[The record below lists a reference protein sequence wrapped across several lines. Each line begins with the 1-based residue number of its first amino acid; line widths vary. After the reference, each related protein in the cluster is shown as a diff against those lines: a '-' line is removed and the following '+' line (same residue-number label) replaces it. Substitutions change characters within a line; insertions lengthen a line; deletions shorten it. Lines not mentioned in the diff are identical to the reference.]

1 MNQQTQE
8 EAAYVADARARL
20 QAEAAARREYDPQEA
35 ARVRSL
41 MWDADQ
47 RIKMPRI
54 AAEPTEIRRWAVER
68 SARFGPVKPAER
80 IERHM
85 HTEALS
91 VALSGRT
98 PTAEQVA
105 LLAALASDTQ
115 EADDLLSSM
124 ALLTLPLP
132 GDEPREIAMRHLIRT
147 DLRPID
153 LETLVNAALMLEF
166 AAAHVIGRKPMA
178 RLLAAASVL
187 WWASGQRI
195 AAGRA
200 LRLPIHYDM
209 TGPIT
214 VTMSRVLRVRRRPDW
229 LDA

>member
-8 EAAYVADARARL
+8 EKAYVAEARARL
-20 QAEAAARREYDPQEA
+20 QAEAAARAEYDPQEA

-54 AAEPTEIRRWAVER
+54 AVEPTEIRRWAVER
-68 SARFGPVKPAER
+68 SAWFSPVMPAER
-80 IERHM
+80 IARHM

-105 LLAALASDTQ
+105 LLAALASDR
-115 EADDLLSSM
+115 EESDDLLSSL

-132 GDEPREIAMRHLIRT
+132 GDEPREVAMRHLVRT
-147 DLRPID
+147 DLRPLD

-178 RLLAAASVL
+178 RLLSTASTL
-187 WWASGQRI
+187 WWAAGQRI
-195 AAGRA
+195 AAARA
-200 LRLPIHYDM
+200 LRIPVHYDL
-209 TGPIT
+209 TWPNT
-214 VTMSRVLRVRRRPDW
+214 VMMQGVLRMRRRPDW

>member
-1 MNQQTQE
+1 
-8 EAAYVADARARL
+8 
-20 QAEAAARREYDPQEA
+20 
-35 ARVRSL
+35 
-41 MWDADQ
+41 
-47 RIKMPRI
+47 
-54 AAEPTEIRRWAVER
+54 
-68 SARFGPVKPAER
+68 ER

-132 GDEPREIAMRHLIRT
+132 GDEPREIVMRHLIRT

-153 LETLVNAALMLEF
+153 PETLGNAALMHDFE
-166 AAAHVIGRKPMA
+166 AAHHVGRKPMA

-195 AAGRA
+195 VAGRA

-209 TGPIT
+209 PGPIT
-214 VTMSRVLRVRRRPDW
+214 VVMAQLLLVRRRPDW

>member
-54 AAEPTEIRRWAVER
+54 AAEPTEIRRWAGER

-98 PTAEQVA
+98 PPAEQVA
-105 LLAALASDTQ
+105 LLAAPTAGVLGMLIAGLVVRGLGRFAGVRDFIGMLGLAV
-115 EADDLLSSM
+115 
-124 ALLTLPLP
+124 P
-132 GDEPREIAMRHLIRT
+132 GRDVWR
-147 DLRPID
+147 
-153 LETLVNAALMLEF
+153 
-166 AAAHVIGRKPMA
+166 GR
-178 RLLAAASVL
+178 
-187 WWASGQRI
+187 W
-195 AAGRA
+195 
-200 LRLPIHYDM
+200 
-209 TGPIT
+209 
-214 VTMSRVLRVRRRPDW
+214 
-229 LDA
+229 

>member
-1 MNQQTQE
+1 
-8 EAAYVADARARL
+8 
-20 QAEAAARREYDPQEA
+20 
-35 ARVRSL
+35 
-41 MWDADQ
+41 
-47 RIKMPRI
+47 
-54 AAEPTEIRRWAVER
+54 
-68 SARFGPVKPAER
+68 
-80 IERHM
+80 
-85 HTEALS
+85 
-91 VALSGRT
+91 
-98 PTAEQVA
+98 
-105 LLAALASDTQ
+105 
-115 EADDLLSSM
+115 M

-153 LETLVNAALMLEF
+153 LETLVNGALMLEF

-187 WWASGQRI
+187 WWAAGQRI
-195 AAGRA
+195 AAQRA

-214 VTMSRVLRVRRRPDW
+214 VVMAQVLRVRRRPDW